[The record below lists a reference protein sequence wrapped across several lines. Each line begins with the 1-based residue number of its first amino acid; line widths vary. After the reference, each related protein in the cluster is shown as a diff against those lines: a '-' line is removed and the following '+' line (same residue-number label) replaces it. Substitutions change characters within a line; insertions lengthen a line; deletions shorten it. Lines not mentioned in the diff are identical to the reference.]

1 MRTRLAWVMALAA
14 IGCGGGGTSIDKA
27 CTDLAQAQ
35 CMKRASCTSG
45 TGITRTWGDMATC
58 LTREKLACTI
68 GLSAPQTG
76 STPATTETCVKAFAN
91 VSCADFLNNNPPAE
105 CIPTGP
111 KASGA
116 PCAFG
121 GQCQSG
127 YCDSNKT
134 ATCGT
139 CGDAPPDGASCR
151 NSNCARQAECAVR
164 VLTCTTI
171 PGEGD
176 PCDNNTAPCG
186 ADLSCLGNT
195 GGAMGTCT
203 AGSATAGAT
212 CSATMGCDGTMGLVC
227 TGTTTRTCTA
237 ISEGADGADCGSLPM
252 GVFAGCAGGGLCY
265 GAMGVALAGEAGT
278 CSAPAADGDACDI
291 LAGPPCL
298 SPARC
303 VVTGGGTAGTCTV
316 PSGSTCG

>member
-1 MRTRLAWVMALAA
+1 VSLAA
-14 IGCGGGGTSIDKA
+14 IGCGGSGTSIDKA

-35 CMKRASCTSG
+35 CMKRSSCTNG
-45 TGITRTWGDMATC
+45 TGITRTWGDMSTC

-76 STPATTETCVKAFAN
+76 STPATVEKCVAAFPN
-91 VSCADFLNNNPPAE
+91 FSCADFLNNNPPAE

-111 KASGA
+111 KPSGA

-151 NSNCARQAECAVR
+151 NSSCARQEQCAIR
-164 VLTCTTI
+164 VLTCSMI
-171 PGEGD
+171 PAAGD
-176 PCDNNTAPCG
+176 PCDNNAQPCG
-186 ADLSCLGNT
+186 ADSTCLGSS
-195 GGAMGTCT
+195 AAMMGTCV
-203 AGSATAGAT
+203 AGSSTVGAACDNKT
-212 CSATMGCDGTMGLVC
+212 TTCDGTMGLYC
-227 TGTTTRTCTA
+227 NAATSCQT
-237 ISEGADGADCGSLPM
+237 ISEGADGAACGSLPM
-252 GVFAGCAGGGLCY
+252 GVFAGCAAGGQCY
-265 GAMGVALAGEAGT
+265 NATGVALAGEMGT

-298 SPARC
+298 APARC
-303 VVTGGGTAGTCTV
+303 VVSGGGTAGTCTV
-316 PSGSTCG
+316 PSGNTCS